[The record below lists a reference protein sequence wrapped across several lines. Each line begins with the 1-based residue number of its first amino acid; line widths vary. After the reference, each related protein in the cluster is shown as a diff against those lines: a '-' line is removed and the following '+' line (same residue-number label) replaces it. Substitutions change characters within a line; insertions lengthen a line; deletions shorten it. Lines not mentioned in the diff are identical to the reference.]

1 MIQPLYNKAFK
12 QKKNITPL
20 VKRVSPNHCLLV
32 VFNSSIHC
40 VITLIS
46 YIGVLVC
53 YG

>member
-1 MIQPLYNKAFK
+1 MVQPLYNKAFK
-12 QKKNITPL
+12 QKKYINPL
-20 VKRVSPNHCLLV
+20 VERVSPSHCLLV

-46 YIGVLVC
+46 CIGVLVC